1 MANEDAAK
9 PENKNVNVTLET
21 VQGAVASAIAPE
33 VKVLDRIVQIL
44 EGTNKNLR
52 LTWIGIFIAIILFL
66 INMALQYLKIL

>member
-33 VKVLDRIVQIL
+33 VKVLDRIAQIL